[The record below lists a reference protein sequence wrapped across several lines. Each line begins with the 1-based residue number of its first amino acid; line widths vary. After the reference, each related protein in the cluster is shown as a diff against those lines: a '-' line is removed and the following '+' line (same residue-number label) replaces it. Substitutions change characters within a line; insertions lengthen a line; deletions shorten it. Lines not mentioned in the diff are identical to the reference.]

1 MLILAGPPDV
11 SFLYIHPLELTWIQ
25 RLLSFGVTGAER
37 AVQLEVV
44 DVVEEGVGDREENV
58 LKKENSIENGGR
70 KKEGNTKGRQQKRN
84 YLNTQGIIDDS

>member
-1 MLILAGPPDV
+1 
-11 SFLYIHPLELTWIQ
+11 
-25 RLLSFGVTGAER
+25 VTGAER